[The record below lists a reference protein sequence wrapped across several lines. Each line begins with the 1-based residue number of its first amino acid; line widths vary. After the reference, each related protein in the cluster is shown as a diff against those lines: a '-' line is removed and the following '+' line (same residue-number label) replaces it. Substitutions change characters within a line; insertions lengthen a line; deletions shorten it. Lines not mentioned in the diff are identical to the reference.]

1 WASAATAPL
10 RLVASRTRIRYF
22 LPGSSGCAA
31 WTTSRS
37 DGTRRCFKS
46 WRIFVVSTRAALVS
60 RTAGRSG
67 GGGGGAGGWG
77 GAARARAGLDRDG
90 DRVERLAPVDLA
102 VVVLVL
108 DRPHEI
114 PPRRDVAQMEV
125 AGGVCEG
132 DVGDRVGE
140 RRGANHGP
148 DQRALLDPLQRGPG
162 ERGMGQGS
170 PGRKDHRR
178 PFFHDVAPQID
189 DTREQ
194 LEVIDTIRFPPLGRL
209 NVDRA

>member
-1 WASAATAPL
+1 MRESPPLSPPPPRATSPSPSRAQAPGAAGGVDRLPHGAQHQAAGVRREQRGDVAFGKQGLGGRQPAARVAHGGLMESRGARVVSRGAGAGFGTGTVSTPWASAATAPF

-77 GAARARAGLDRDG
+77 GAPRARSVSRRAGVAPAPPPGAAAARALVLSDA
-90 DRVERLAPVDLA
+90 VLAP
-102 VVVLVL
+102 
-108 DRPHEI
+108 
-114 PPRRDVAQMEV
+114 
-125 AGGVCEG
+125 
-132 DVGDRVGE
+132 
-140 RRGANHGP
+140 
-148 DQRALLDPLQRGPG
+148 
-162 ERGMGQGS
+162 
-170 PGRKDHRR
+170 
-178 PFFHDVAPQID
+178 
-189 DTREQ
+189 
-194 LEVIDTIRFPPLGRL
+194 
-209 NVDRA
+209 